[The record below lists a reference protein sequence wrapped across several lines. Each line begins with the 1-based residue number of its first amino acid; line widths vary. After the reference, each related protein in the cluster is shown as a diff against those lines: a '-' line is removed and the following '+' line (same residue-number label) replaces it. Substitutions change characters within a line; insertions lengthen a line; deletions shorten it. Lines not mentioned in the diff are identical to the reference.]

1 MSANIKLSSPA
12 TGQFWEI
19 AVLFEDEHL
28 LALDKPAGLA
38 VAADPE
44 KPDQPNLTDLLHRAI
59 AEAKPWAAEHNL
71 SFLQP
76 AHRLDKE
83 VSGVLLLARSA
94 PVLATLTNQ
103 FGSEIPRIKH
113 LTVVQGVAEQ
123 EQFEIEAKLA
133 PHPTRPDRMQVDP
146 KGGKRS
152 RTRCTVL
159 ERFDGWTLIQCE
171 TANARPHQVRVHLRH
186 AGLPVAG
193 DAAYGGRPLLLSR
206 LKPKYHLKPGRF
218 ERPLLEQATLH
229 VEELSLPHPVTAQPL
244 AIRAPWP
251 KDLSVAVK
259 YLRRWVASAD
269 AGGVGGS

>member
-44 KPDQPNLTDLLHRAI
+44 NPDQPNLTDLLHRAI
-59 AEAKPWAAEHNL
+59 AEAKPWAVEHGL

-76 AHRLDKE
+76 GHRLDCE
-83 VSGVLLLARSA
+83 VSGVLLLARSQPA
-94 PVLATLTNQ
+94 LASLANQ
-103 FGSEIPRIKH
+103 FGSAIPRVKYV
-113 LTVVQGVAEQ
+113 TVIQGVPAED
-123 EQFEIEAKLA
+123 QFEIEAKLA
-133 PHPTRPDRMQVDP
+133 PHPTQPGRMHVDS

-152 RTRCTVL
+152 STRCTVQ
-159 ERFDGWTLIQCE
+159 ERFDGWTLIHCE
-171 TANARPHQVRVHLRH
+171 PANARPHQVRVHLRH
-186 AGLPVAG
+186 AGLPAAG
-193 DAAYGGRPLLLSR
+193 DSMYGGRPLLLSR
-206 LKPKYHLKPGRF
+206 LKPNYHLKPGRF
-218 ERPLLEQATLH
+218 ERPLLERATLH

-244 AIRAPWP
+244 TIRAPWP

-259 YLRRWVASAD
+259 YLRRWVASAE